1 MIRKSIISICIYALT
16 AFQNGLVAQTLDPE
30 KLFEEAMK
38 YREDGEL
45 FKSIEIFERILSDQ
59 PGLNRARLELAV
71 SYHLTRRFIDAKE
84 QLLKVYNDPET
95 PDKVKLS
102 IASYLA
108 QLSIDTKSAAK
119 KSSSSVYL
127 SLGVLTDSN
136 LNLSP
141 DLPTASEL
149 NASGIHSMLSFSN
162 RSRSTE
168 QFNIGQ
174 KPVDFEWLSQFTAYS
189 KVYGSGKSDFN
200 LSVLSLN
207 TGPALIAEK
216 SWRTALNFKLDKL
229 YFGNDEYAK
238 YVGVNPIFTYS
249 LMPDFEITLE
259 NNTARR
265 EYDRQQDQGLTG
277 TMSSWN
283 LDFAKFFSKQS
294 IGLQAGLKYHN
305 NGAKSGIQHY
315 SGAEIYLGG
324 QAPAWDDARTYLTF
338 SSRDY
343 RYKSIDTVGGFTE
356 KRDET
361 ELIAVLGLSHN
372 FRNGMLKSWTLNA
385 EYTFTDN
392 DTNTSNDPAQD
403 AFVFDRNTFEIN
415 MRRYFF

>member
-1 MIRKSIISICIYALT
+1 MIRKSIIAICVYALT
-16 AFQNGLVAQTLDPE
+16 AFQNGLAAQTLDPE

-45 FKSIEIFERILSDQ
+45 FKSIEIFERILNDQ

-71 SYHLTRRFIDAKE
+71 SYHLTRRFNDAKE

-102 IASYLA
+102 ITSYLA
-108 QLSIDTKSAAK
+108 QLSIDTKSAPK
-119 KSSSSVYL
+119 RSSSSVYL
-127 SLGVLTDSN
+127 SVGALTDSN

-141 DLPTASEL
+141 DLPAASEIS
-149 NASGIHSMLSFSN
+149 ASAIHSMLSFSN
-162 RSRSTE
+162 RSRSTR
-168 QFNIGQ
+168 QFNTGQ

-189 KVYGSGKSDFN
+189 KAYTSGKSDFN

-207 TGPALIAEK
+207 TGPALISEK

-229 YFGNDEYAK
+229 YFGNDDYAK
-238 YVGVNPIFTYS
+238 YVGVNPVFTYS
-249 LMPDFEITLE
+249 LLADFEITLE
-259 NNTARR
+259 NNTTRR
-265 EYDRQQDQGLTG
+265 DYDQQQDQGLAG

-283 LDFAKFFSKQS
+283 LDLAKFYSKQS
-294 IGLQAGLKYHN
+294 IGLQAGFKYHD
-305 NGAKSGIQHY
+305 NGAESAIQHY

-324 QAPAWDDARTYLTF
+324 QAPAWDDARVYLTF

-343 RYKSIDTVGGFTE
+343 RYKAIDTGGGFTE

-361 ELIAVLGLSHN
+361 ELLAVLGLSHN
-372 FRNGMLKSWTLNA
+372 FRSGTLKSWTLNA
-385 EYTFTDN
+385 EYTYTDN
-392 DTNTSNDPAQD
+392 DTNTQNDPGQN